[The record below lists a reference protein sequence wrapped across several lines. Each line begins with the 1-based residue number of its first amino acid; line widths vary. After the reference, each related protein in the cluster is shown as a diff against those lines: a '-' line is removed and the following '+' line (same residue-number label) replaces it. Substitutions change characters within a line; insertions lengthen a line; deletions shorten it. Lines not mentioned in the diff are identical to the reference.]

1 MNQYRITI
9 QIHDLV
15 FSQFLNWIGTFA
27 SSSILEFISYSNL
40 SLAWADTLVWAISCS
55 CLLTRCSCMGLNSKA
70 AGYEDIIV
78 LINKLQSKKLAPA
91 ANIGAYESW
100 VVLEISSMAAI
111 YSSVL
116 AQRRSWITASVIALG
131 T

>member
-1 MNQYRITI
+1 MR
-9 QIHDLV
+9 
-15 FSQFLNWIGTFA
+15 
-27 SSSILEFISYSNL
+27 
-40 SLAWADTLVWAISCS
+40 
-55 CLLTRCSCMGLNSKA
+55 LNSKA

-91 ANIGAYESW
+91 GNIGAYESW
-100 VVLEISSMAAI
+100 VVVEISMAAI

-116 AQRRSWITASVIALG
+116 AQRRSWITTLVIALG

>member
-1 MNQYRITI
+1 MNQYRIT
-9 QIHDLV
+9 IHDLV
-15 FSQFLNWIGTFA
+15 FSQFLNWIRTFA
-27 SSSILEFISYSNL
+27 SSSILELIPYSNL

-70 AGYEDIIV
+70 GGYEDIIV

>member
-1 MNQYRITI
+1 
-9 QIHDLV
+9 
-15 FSQFLNWIGTFA
+15 
-27 SSSILEFISYSNL
+27 
-40 SLAWADTLVWAISCS
+40 
-55 CLLTRCSCMGLNSKA
+55 
-70 AGYEDIIV
+70 V
-78 LINKLQSKKLAPA
+78 LINKLQSKNLAPA

-100 VVLEISSMAAI
+100 VVLEILSMAAI

>member
-1 MNQYRITI
+1 
-9 QIHDLV
+9 
-15 FSQFLNWIGTFA
+15 
-27 SSSILEFISYSNL
+27 
-40 SLAWADTLVWAISCS
+40 
-55 CLLTRCSCMGLNSKA
+55 MGLNSKA
-70 AGYEDIIV
+70 AGYEYIIV
-78 LINKLQSKKLAPA
+78 LINKLQSNKLAPA